1 MGFIKEKAN
10 AKDERQA
17 KDWKYL
23 QDLGIKT
30 IWGDLIS
37 PDFCNLVVDR
47 EKKYYLLA
55 LGRTNPNRDNAKIS
69 YYALCIHD
77 KVIYMEVDEQRSGS
91 GSDNTYECHWM
102 INKIEFPEDWSFDLV
117 GHAELKR
124 ILREAFITKTYTEVL
139 TPEKVNSLTVDF
151 DMVFGE

>member
-77 KVIYMEVDEQRSGS
+77 KVIYMEVD
-91 GSDNTYECHWM
+91 
-102 INKIEFPEDWSFDLV
+102 
-117 GHAELKR
+117 
-124 ILREAFITKTYTEVL
+124 
-139 TPEKVNSLTVDF
+139 
-151 DMVFGE
+151 